1 MFSNVGSLE
10 RILRFLIAAI
20 LLYAGLSVYQDT
32 ALGIGL
38 DIASALL
45 AVSALFGF
53 CGIYRLLGI
62 STRNPQNRPP
72 A

>member
-1 MFSNVGSLE
+1 MFSNVGSLD
-10 RILRFLIAAI
+10 RIVRFLLAAI
-20 LLYAGLSVYQDT
+20 LLYGGLVAYKGT
-32 ALGIGL
+32 TLAIRLNV
-38 DIASALL
+38 ASALL
-45 AVSALFGF
+45 ALSAALGF

>member
-1 MFSNVGSLE
+1 MFSNVGSLD
-10 RILRFLIAAI
+10 RIVRFLLAAI
-20 LLYAGLSVYQDT
+20 LLYGGLSVYHGT
-32 ALGIGL
+32 TLGIGL
-38 DIASALL
+38 DIVSALL
-45 AVSALFGF
+45 ALSALIGF

>member
-1 MFSNVGSLE
+1 MFSNIGSVD
-10 RILRFLIAAI
+10 RIVRFLLAAI
-20 LLYAGLSVYQDT
+20 LLYGGLSFYRGTTV
-32 ALGIGL
+32 GIGL

-45 AVSALFGF
+45 ALSAAVGF
-53 CGIYRLLGI
+53 CGIYRWLGI